1 MERSLT
7 ILLLC
12 LTLLP
17 SLIWASDEQPADRSG
32 QRWATLLAE
41 PVAAPALLSNAQ
53 RSGQGIETTVTS
65 TFVRIP
71 PTSTRLRDLSPE
83 TDGPRVKGLVAKMSW
98 LKGSL
103 VTESEVANSYGGND
117 WWEHKIPGDNRVETS
132 KQMVR
137 LGVTGMTGALR
148 YGLNY
153 RKAGQ
158 AFLNGPDQGS
168 REMWGEWRANWV
180 TLRSVVGQLW
190 NNVVE
195 DASRPRQVQTYG
207 RMSMGFTRAS
217 WPELSLTYGRNS
229 FSSVLEPARHSPAAH
244 AESYARRRGR
254 LSEPAVEREAQLH
267 LCSRQRP
274 APRRS

>member
-12 LTLLP
+12 LTLNLP

-65 TFVRIP
+65 TFVRTP

-103 VTESEVANSYGGND
+103 MTESEVANSYGGND

-158 AFLNGPDQGS
+158 AFLNAPDQGS

-180 TLRSVVGQLW
+180 TAAQRRGTVVEQCRRRCLTPATGSNLWAYEHGLHASVVAGVKPHLW
-190 NNVVE
+190 
-195 DASRPRQVQTYG
+195 A
-207 RMSMGFTRAS
+207 
-217 WPELSLTYGRNS
+217 ELL
-229 FSSVLEPARHSPAAH
+229 LQCA
-244 AESYARRRGR
+244 
-254 LSEPAVEREAQLH
+254 
-267 LCSRQRP
+267 
-274 APRRS
+274 